1 MNRLSGAVLFFVVF
15 ACVSCGDGHKSGVVL
30 PKEKMQTVL
39 WDMLQADAYTSNF
52 IKNDS
57 SKKELEEVTAL
68 QKKIFE
74 LHHISREDFTVSY
87 DYYSSRPEQ
96 MKMLLDSISAKV
108 ERDRNKL
115 MMERYGG
122 MKTAPQ

>member
-15 ACVSCGDGHKSGVVL
+15 TCVSCGDGHKSGVVL